1 MLSGLVLIFTET
13 EKNMI
18 SVERVAAFVDGLPEE
33 EEEEEEDE
41 ERQEEEEEGDDGRK
55 RTEVDE
61 AFDGFL
67 ID

>member
-33 EEEEEEDE
+33 EEEEDE